1 MNIPLPRHL
10 RENGIALIIVMIVIV
25 VLAILAGGFAY
36 SMKVETRLARSS
48 SFDAELDNLARS
60 GVEYARWVL
69 GEQLRELNPEQRLY
83 TGLDQKWAGGPRNTN
98 EPLVHAEYTVEMF
111 PGQSFTWKIK
121 DMESKF
127 NLSVIRDERFSP
139 VLQRALEMLGT
150 DPIQTTDIVESYL
163 DWVDPDDNKRMQG
176 AESDF
181 YMTLNPAAP
190 YVAKNGL
197 MDDVSELLL
206 VRGMT
211 PEIYF
216 GAPRAA
222 LMPRFGAAAKP
233 TTLGGGQP
241 AAGTGASSSVGLA
254 DLFTTISVAGMG
266 VNVNTASAEVLQL
279 LPGMDEAL
287 ARSIIDTRA
296 GPDHQDGT
304 DDDIPFLRQGELINV
319 PGMIPEVLQTMA
331 SYLVVN
337 SGVFLITVEARVGDQ
352 VRWYEALVQRRNA
365 VEVPILYLRPL

>member
-1 MNIPLPRHL
+1 MIVGAKYRQKD
-10 RENGIALIIVMIVIV
+10 GIALIIVMIVIV

-36 SMKVETRLARSS
+36 SMKVETRLARVS

-60 GVEYARWVL
+60 GVEYACWVL
-69 GEQLRELNPEQRLY
+69 GQQLRDPNPEQRQY
-83 TGLDQKWAGGPRNTN
+83 TGLDQRWAGGPRNTN
-98 EPLVHAEYTVEMF
+98 EPLVHVEQTIDMGN
-111 PGQSFTWKIK
+111 GQSLTWRIK

-139 VLQRALEMLGT
+139 VLQRALEMLGA

-206 VRGMT
+206 IRGMT
-211 PEIYF
+211 PELYF
-216 GAPRAA
+216 GGSRAA
-222 LMPRFGAAAKP
+222 SMPRVGAAPKA

-241 AAGTGASSSVGLA
+241 AAGTGASGSAGLV

-266 VNVNTASAEVLQL
+266 VNVNTASPEVLQL

-287 ARSIIDTRA
+287 ARSIVDTRA
-296 GPDHQDGT
+296 GPDHVDGT

-319 PGMIPEVLQTMA
+319 PGMIPEVLQAMQ

-337 SGVFLITVEARVGDQ
+337 SGVFLVTVEARAGGH

-365 VEVPILYLRPL
+365 MEIPILYLRPL